1 MNGKESS
8 FRGGTH
14 EEFLALCALSTS
26 GELSDSEHQKL
37 QEHLLLCDECRDAKQ
52 LFEEVVDELMPAI
65 AADKFEDND
74 HGADTYWVDQAEAA
88 FFKRLAQEQASSEK
102 GPSRDSI
109 SSVYGFSFTGIDTWR
124 NIWALSLAGLLL
136 AIALGISVYEI
147 GTRKGFEIA
156 RTTAQ
161 EPQLP
166 VARSLAVSNS
176 VSDIT
181 YAQLRERDNIIDS
194 LRRRLRQQSTEFR
207 ELSLAQ
213 RQLAADLR
221 NKNVS
226 EQILE
231 QERNELLE
239 RLEAAQTEIRNLDVQ
254 MASGRSRESQD
265 STREA
270 DLLAKAT
277 DLTRL
282 LKERDNTIAEE
293 EVLLA
298 HDRDIRE
305 LIGARDLHV
314 AEVYDVARNGQT
326 EKPYGRVFYTKGKS
340 LIFYAYDLDQVQEKN
355 ADIFQAW
362 GLRGPNRKQALSL
375 GIFYKDNASK
385 KRWTLKFDDPKTLA
399 QIDAVF
405 VTVEPRGGNHEP
417 SGKPHLFAYLN
428 GDPNHP

>member
-1 MNGKESS
+1 
-8 FRGGTH
+8 
-14 EEFLALCALSTS
+14 
-26 GELSDSEHQKL
+26 
-37 QEHLLLCDECRDAKQ
+37 
-52 LFEEVVDELMPAI
+52 
-65 AADKFEDND
+65 
-74 HGADTYWVDQAEAA
+74 
-88 FFKRLAQEQASSEK
+88 
-102 GPSRDSI
+102 
-109 SSVYGFSFTGIDTWR
+109 
-124 NIWALSLAGLLL
+124 
-136 AIALGISVYEI
+136 LGISVYEI